1 MSKMLPIAKIGE
13 SLRLHLSLG
22 GTTSDEVGM
31 KLIRKY
37 AETAITIDEIQAV
50 AQRHS
55 ASAED
60 FEIILKSS
68 IDVLM
73 AGDKP
78 NPCVK
83 CGPFPVLVGSLIF
96 QEPFRLKALLEIVA
110 AQASEAMTKEE
121 RNDLLKSATV
131 EMTIQTYVM
140 HNASRGEATF
150 SVIKGGSGLSS
161 ADQKGCFGLI
171 LICGL
176 LGGLLSAYAVRVLS

>member
-1 MSKMLPIAKIGE
+1 MLPIAKIGE

-22 GTTSDEVGM
+22 GTTSDEVGR
-31 KLIRKY
+31 KLIKKY
-37 AETAITIDEIQAV
+37 AETAIIIDEIQAV

-55 ASAED
+55 VSTED

-68 IDVLM
+68 IDALM

-78 NPCVK
+78 NPCIM
-83 CGPFPVLVGSLIF
+83 CGPFPMLTGSLIF

-110 AQASEAMTKEE
+110 AQVSADMTKGE
-121 RNDLLKSATV
+121 RDEILKAVTV

-140 HNASRGEATF
+140 HNAARGEAKF
-150 SVIKGGSGLSS
+150 SVVQGGSGLSS
-161 ADQKGCFGLI
+161 ADRKGCLSLI